1 MKREGRQHGL
11 VPTCPVLPPLNHHP
25 RPPQPKHIYSSSCSA
40 PTAGPFSRVSS
51 KPTNHSKF
59 TGRCAR
65 AKCLECHVTSA
76 AGKAKGKAKGTLKQR
91 TADAVADNKSIAWRV
106 GNHHY
111 KPCHDV
117 PGFSATGILDH
128 LAGVDYTDHLEAAD
142 DDDEYL

>member
-11 VPTCPVLPPLNHHP
+11 VPTCPVLHP
-25 RPPQPKHIYSSSCSA
+25 RPPQPKHIYSSC
-40 PTAGPFSRVSS
+40 TAGPFARVSP

-59 TGRCAR
+59 TGKCAR
-65 AKCLECHVTSA
+65 AKCLECHVTS

-91 TADAVADNKSIAWRV
+91 SADAVADNKSIAWRV
-106 GNHHY
+106 GNHHHY